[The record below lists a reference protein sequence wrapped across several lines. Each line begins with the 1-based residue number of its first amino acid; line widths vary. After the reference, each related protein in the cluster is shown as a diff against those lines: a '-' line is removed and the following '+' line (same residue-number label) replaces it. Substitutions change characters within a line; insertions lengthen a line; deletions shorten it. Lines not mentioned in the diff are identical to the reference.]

1 MVGNRPRD
9 GILDKHTGGSVT
21 LNSLFSKEC
30 KESIHCPRKSTWDLA
45 SLKTLK
51 NIVSQSQLSNVYRAL
66 VESHIRY
73 ADVIWGNLSNSKMK
87 SLQRF
92 QDRAISI
99 IDTARIKDDW
109 SKNFL
114 QVKQLITF
122 YRSVMTYKIMNR
134 LCPEDLGNNFQRRSH

>member
-1 MVGNRPRD
+1 MKKTKSLEIIIDQGLNWEEQFKAIKAKVR
-9 GILDKHTGGSVT
+9 GG
-21 LNSLFSKEC
+21 
-30 KESIHCPRKSTWDLA
+30 LA

-73 ADVIWGNLSNSKMK
+73 ADVIWGSISNSKIE

-99 IDTARIKDDW
+99 IDTARIKDDL
-109 SKNFL
+109 SKSL
-114 QVKQLITF
+114 STVKQLIIF
-122 YRSVMTYKIMNR
+122 DRSVMTYKIMNR
-134 LCPEDLGNNFQRRSH
+134 LRPENLWKKISKEISLL

>member
-1 MVGNRPRD
+1 MSEENEIIGGNYRSRTQWED
-9 GILDKHTGGSVT
+9 QFKAIKAKVRGG
-21 LNSLFSKEC
+21 
-30 KESIHCPRKSTWDLA
+30 LA
-45 SLKTLK
+45 SLKTLE

-73 ADVIWGNLSNSKMK
+73 ADVIWGSVSNSKME

-99 IDTARIKDDW
+99 IDTARIKDEW

-122 YRSVMTYKIMNR
+122 VQSVMTYSKNPRIR
-134 LCPEDLGNNFQRRSH
+134 T